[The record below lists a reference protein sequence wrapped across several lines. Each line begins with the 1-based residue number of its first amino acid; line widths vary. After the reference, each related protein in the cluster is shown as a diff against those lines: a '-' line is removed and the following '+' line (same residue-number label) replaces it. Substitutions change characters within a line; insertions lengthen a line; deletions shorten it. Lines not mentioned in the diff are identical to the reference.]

1 MRNSLWRCT
10 VWGRSQTLPLF
21 DHLTTYVD
29 IFYFINV
36 DKKPKFLTTYSPL
49 LVNVV
54 FEWHLY
60 AFIRLLSCAI
70 HNLFAL
76 LIIFLLNVL
85 LSLYVF
91 NLNSIF
97 TNIDFTLLVWFTRV
111 MTFTSVIDML
121 SFVYLLF
128 INPSM
133 TTVSRVFIFLVISTF
148 AHGSVFWMKK
158 KKGFMYPWI
167 SNWHALF
174 CLSFFYKPLN
184 DYNFKGIHFCDFFIC
199 PWRSL

>member
-1 MRNSLWRCT
+1 MYCMGAFTNFASFWPPNHLCWHF
-10 VWGRSQTLPLF
+10 LP
-21 DHLTTYVD
+21 YKCWQKAN
-29 IFYFINV
+29 IFNYLPTSSCQCSFWMAPIC
-36 DKKPKFLTTYSPL
+36 
-49 LVNVV
+49 
-54 FEWHLY
+54 

-97 TNIDFTLLVWFTRV
+97 TNIDFTLLVWFTHV